1 MCRKCM
7 RCLYSTYYGF
17 IKIKRIQAY
26 LAVRSS
32 GHDYIAIFIH
42 GCQKN
47 KPFIIVGMLAD
58 DIDAARGTDYK
69 RLFTKLLYMVRLY
82 LLYDLIHFFFVYS
95 VHQKVVAAARQQP
108 QA

>member
-1 MCRKCM
+1 MRLKRM
-7 RCLYSTYYGF
+7 RCLYSSYNVF
-17 IKIKRIQAY
+17 LKIKRIQVY
-26 LAVRSS
+26 LAVRST
-32 GHDYIAIFIH
+32 GNAYIDIFIH
-42 GCQKN
+42 GCRKN

-95 VHQKVVAAARQQP
+95 VHQKVVAAA
-108 QA
+108 